1 MSNYLLDT
9 TFLIDLERGA
19 VSAYDELLGAEEDV
33 AIAALTVAEL
43 MLGVELASPIHRGTR
58 QARVDSVLRSIP
70 VIDYDLRVAAA
81 HAALLAEVRRTG
93 RPRQA
98 HDLIVAATAR
108 SSGRTVVS
116 ADVAAFADL
125 SGVEVLSYGR

>member
-1 MSNYLLDT
+1 MSSYLLDA

-19 VSAYDELLGAEEDV
+19 VNVSGLLGEEEDV
-33 AIAALTVAEL
+33 AIAAVTAAEL
-43 MLGVELASPIHRGTR
+43 MLGVELATPIHREVR
-58 QARVDSVLRSIP
+58 QERVDSVLRSIP
-70 VIDYDLRVAAA
+70 VIGYDLRVAVA

-93 RPRQA
+93 RPRGA

-116 ADVAAFADL
+116 ADVSAFTDL
-125 SGVEVLSYGR
+125 SGVEVLAYGR